1 MPTID
6 AEGVP
11 EAWRAP
17 LGRSLAI
24 FQVGESGE
32 GRIVREIERSR
43 LGGIDADYRAALKLF
58 VKEEGRHARILAA
71 MVRALGGSLRRTAW
85 TDRLFVHGRRLLGLR
100 LKLLVLLAAEV
111 IGIGFYGLL
120 AGRLGGCPIGQVLR
134 EICGDEEAHLEFH
147 CAFFRLQTAS
157 PWRRALFSA
166 AWFAVAAAACA
177 VVLIDHRPTLRA
189 LAIDGAPRRLWGLV
203 VAVRRRVCADGVA
216 AAAPGRASVAA

>member
-1 MPTID
+1 MPAID
-6 AEGVP
+6 VEGVP

-17 LGRSLAI
+17 LVRSLAI

-43 LGGIDADYRAALKLF
+43 LAGIDADYRAALQLF

-71 MVRALGGSLRRTAW
+71 MVRGLGGSLRRNAW
-85 TDRLFVHGRRLLGLR
+85 TDRLFVQGRRLLGLR

-120 AGRLGGCPIGQVLR
+120 AERLEDCSIGRALR
-134 EICGDEEAHLEFH
+134 QICGDEEAHLEFH
-147 CAFFRLQTAS
+147 AAFFRGQTAS
-157 PWRRALFSA
+157 QWRRALFSV

-177 VVLIDHRPTLRA
+177 VVLVDHRPTLRA
-189 LAIDGAPRRLWGLV
+189 LAIEGAPRRLWGLV
-203 VAVRRRVCADGVA
+203 RAVHRRVCTGEDVA
-216 AAAPGRASVAA
+216 SAGRVSVTA